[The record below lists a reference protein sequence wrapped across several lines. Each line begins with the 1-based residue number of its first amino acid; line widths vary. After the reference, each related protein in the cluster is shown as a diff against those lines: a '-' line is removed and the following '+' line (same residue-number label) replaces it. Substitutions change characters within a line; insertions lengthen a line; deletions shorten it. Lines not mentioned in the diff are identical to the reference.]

1 MKPIVKFEHGKVTVT
16 SKEIADV
23 FNKSHRNVTRLIESL
38 ECSTEFGL
46 LNFEQSEFT
55 TSQNKKHKCYKI
67 TRDGFVFLAMGFTG
81 RDAAKWKEA
90 YIKAFNEMESHII
103 KTPTFMDRI
112 NDAIQ
117 MLEGDK
123 EKASVCASGLNQW
136 KRIKKQRESE
146 VKKLI
151 NQAQLILK
159 LEPEL

>member
-1 MKPIVKFEHGKVTVT
+1 MVNLVEYEDGKSTTT
-16 SKEIADV
+16 SKIIAEV
-23 FNKSHRNVTRLIESL
+23 FGKTHRHTMRAIENL
-38 ECSTEFGL
+38 DCSDEFRKANFGL
-46 LNFEQSEFT
+46 SSYT
-55 TSQNKKHKCYKI
+55 SSQNKKHACYRI
-67 TRDGFVFLAMGFTG
+67 TRDGFMFLAMGFTG
-81 RDAAKWKEA
+81 KEAAKWKEA

-123 EKASVCASGLNQW
+123 EKASVCASGLSTW

-159 LEPEL
+159 LEG